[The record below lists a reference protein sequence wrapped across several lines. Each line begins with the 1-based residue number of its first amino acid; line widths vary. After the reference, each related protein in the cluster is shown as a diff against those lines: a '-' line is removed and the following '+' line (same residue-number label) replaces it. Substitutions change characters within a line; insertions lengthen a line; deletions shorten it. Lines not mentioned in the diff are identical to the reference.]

1 MDMSPTALI
10 MAAIVILALLVWLYF
25 DVPDADS
32 I

>member
-10 MAAIVILALLVWLYF
+10 MAAIVLLALLVWLYF
-25 DVPDADS
+25 DVPDVDS